1 MFCLVVLCFCYATM
15 RIAMLCDAKQARQ
28 SNALLYYSM
37 QCKTL
42 RCHITQEGA
51 AGAVAAG
58 EGGEAAVEAETQIR
72 LLRTPPPTTQTRLQH
87 PEIINLIRK
96 GHSIQ
101 TYLQMHHGRVR
112 STGRKAGLLHT
123 AATPTSASG
132 STRPPQDPP
141 PPAPEILANL
151 QSHPIIQIHH

>member
-1 MFCLVVLCFCYATM
+1 MESSQPPSSPQC
-15 RIAMLCDAKQARQ
+15 QQRQ
-28 SNALLYYSM
+28 QPSLQTHKSQLL
-37 QCKTL
+37 L
-42 RCHITQEGA
+42 LEGA
-51 AGAVAAG
+51 AGAVAA
-58 EGGEAAVEAETQIR
+58 EVGGEAAVEAETQIR

-87 PEIINLIRK
+87 PKIINLIK
-96 GHSIQ
+96 EGHSIQ

-112 STGRKAGLLHT
+112 STGKKAGLLHT
-123 AATPTSASG
+123 VATPTSVSG